1 MKIFPVCQSGLG
13 TSFMVE
19 MNIKQALADLGADV
33 DEFEVSH
40 TDVGSVSSDMADY
53 FFIEHSLKDTLT
65 SIPDEKLVPLQSIID
80 SEEVKEKVTK
90 ILSKE

>member
-1 MKIFPVCQSGLG
+1 MKIFAVCQSGLG

-40 TDVGSVSSDMADY
+40 TDVGSVSQWRQRCNLCTDPSWN
-53 FFIEHSLKDTLT
+53 IHSWVCYRPSRGSNGVGRNRS
-65 SIPDEKLVPLQSIID
+65 SIPRDC
-80 SEEVKEKVTK
+80 
-90 ILSKE
+90 

>member
-1 MKIFPVCQSGLG
+1 MKIFAVCQSGLG

-19 MNIKQALADLGADV
+19 MNIKQA
-33 DEFEVSH
+33 H

>member
-1 MKIFPVCQSGLG
+1 MKIFAVCQSGLG

-65 SIPDEKLVPLQSIID
+65 SIPDEKLVPCNGSLTA
-80 SEEVKEKVTK
+80 KK
-90 ILSKE
+90 

>member
-1 MKIFPVCQSGLG
+1 MKIFAVCQSGLG

-33 DEFEVSH
+33 DDFEVSH

-53 FFIEHSLKDTLT
+53 EHSLKDTLT

-80 SEEVKEKVTK
+80 SDEVKEKVGQ

>member
-1 MKIFPVCQSGLG
+1 
-13 TSFMVE
+13 
-19 MNIKQALADLGADV
+19 
-33 DEFEVSH
+33 
-40 TDVGSVSSDMADY
+40 
-53 FFIEHSLKDTLT
+53 HSLKDTLT

>member
-1 MKIFPVCQSGLG
+1 MKILAVCQSGLG

-19 MNIKQALADLGADV
+19 MNIKQALADTGADL
-33 DEFEVSH
+33 ERFEVSH

-65 SIPDEKLVPLQSIID
+65 AIPEEKLILLQSIID
-80 SEEVKEKVTK
+80 SEEVKEKVEQ
-90 ILSKE
+90 IIAEN